1 MAIDRRTR
9 FRAGALS
16 PEIIE
21 PNTGL
26 AIDPDT
32 GTLNAQ
38 YLVDERTRLD
48 TRIDNLYWKDPVNS
62 KEFLGD
68 PDFKLPEDYRLGETF
83 YSEADSQIYVFIP
96 DYTVY
101 PQGVI
106 DFWQPQTWI
115 DASRLE
121 AFLPVPV
128 GLDKDT
134 LATKAFVISEISNLV
149 GGAPDVLDTIYELAE
164 AINNNENFATDIL
177 QAISNLDNNKANK
190 SDVYTKLEVDA
201 LDDVLNTRI
210 SSLAATQRR
219 VVEYIVG
226 ADYSDSTDLSALVN
240 QEATNSQEFKTFLIR
255 PDATTSDPT
264 LLISSANKFFTG
276 LDPNNAFLI
285 PSIRIAPQ
293 DSTSK
298 EDFIVFSNLHLDQVS
313 IPADPNT
320 TQATVLFKNCIFDD
334 SSILFNESNIDVIV
348 DSCTFNFD
356 VAGGINIGQDVS
368 CLITNSTVF
377 FNGAAAT
384 IYGALGS
391 DILFQNSKLHGYV
404 NLLQEAK
411 FVAVDSTFEINSNV
425 PFFNLTSL
433 DYENG
438 DYSSLYLENTIF
450 KTPQGYSSNY
460 VEGEGRFLANLNVID
475 DTLDASNNTIIPKV
489 SALLNG
495 GRGATAEDFIKPLGY
510 EHFFYNDERAQDVIS
525 EMITGHTLN
534 DPAFLWNYDDANAT
548 LSLTLDISSSKLSD
562 SQDIAYVNRPNT
574 FTHLNVFS
582 QIEAT
587 SATFTSATAPTQDQS
602 DNSTKLAT
610 TEYVRTAFSNLEAD
624 IENLLLEE
632 LGDVSVASPSASHV
646 IAYNPSA
653 ILLEDRWINRQL
665 SSFDLSDSSDVIRA
679 GDHVF
684 RLDRI
689 ARPSRIRQTGSGAF
703 TGGYSATNQVL
714 SWNGLEYDSITST
727 TPGPGAWKVSLSND
741 LLLKSTEEPAPGV
754 NTEYDGWGKIAL
766 ATYSDVRQ
774 GNSSNLAVVPSK
786 LYANYARRDA
796 SNLTELEKQDFRQN
810 IDFPAQGNDYLRW
823 NSLFNAWENEDRT
836 LSKYNYLYIDPLV
849 IGDTVYTASKSDFL
863 NVKTYKSQITTI
875 KLGDFPEGNFVK
887 IRKDTDPDNGVLS
900 ISLVNQNEYILT
912 HDNVKRYATTDGT
925 NTYNPQIDL
934 TIEGHTVLCVRA
946 IDSLGQSFWHVF
958 GYYYN
963 SANQDMPTPELVI
976 QPESIQDAVSAL
988 FDHPGQ
994 DDAIS
999 IYYND
1004 PLARIESRL
1013 VFATQQQVAAGTVSN
1028 LPVAPDT
1035 LSNYVASAI
1044 SAATLQTSQDI
1055 QTALTTTLLKDNN
1068 LSDLT
1073 NVAQARLNLALTQ
1086 AATTDLGF
1094 TSGLIPF
1101 VANGASLV
1109 QNQAL
1114 IFDGNG
1120 IVSTTMS
1127 LGGGGTSDP
1136 ATTADFGLVR
1146 LADQEDQDND
1156 DVLTVGWLNTALSTE
1171 GSSVATAIQ
1180 ALSGS
1185 SVYQAQNTQFNASIG
1200 TYYSLSTANGSFNI
1214 YLPSINGVVPGPS
1227 IKFKLRQNSS
1237 GKTISIIPAQNE
1249 KIDLSTDP
1257 ILLDEEGQFITLT
1270 VGFDGNWE
1278 IN

>member
-38 YLVDERTRLD
+38 YLIDERDRLD
-48 TRIDNLYWKDPVNS
+48 QRINNLYWKDPVNS
-62 KEFLGD
+62 KELLGD

-83 YSEADSQIYVFIP
+83 YSETDSQIYVFVP

-101 PQGVI
+101 AQNSI
-106 DFWQPQTWI
+106 DFWQPQLWI
-115 DASRLE
+115 DAARLE

-134 LATKAFVISEISNLV
+134 LATKAFVVSEISNLV

-177 QAISNLDNNKANK
+177 QAISNLDNIKANK
-190 SDVYTKLEVDA
+190 SDVYTKLEADA
-201 LDDVLNTRI
+201 LHDIIDQRI
-210 SSLAATQRR
+210 DSLAATQRR
-219 VVEYIVG
+219 VVEYVVG
-226 ADYSDSTDLSALVN
+226 ADYSDSTDLSEIVN
-240 QEATNSQEFKTFLIR
+240 QQATSSQDYKAFLIR
-255 PDATTSDPT
+255 PDSTTTDPV
-264 LLISSANKFFTG
+264 LNILSANKFFTG
-276 LDPNNAFLI
+276 LDSKNSFYI
-285 PSIRIAPQ
+285 PSLRIAPQ
-293 DSTSK
+293 DSSSK
-298 EDFIVFSNLHLDQVS
+298 EDVIVFSNLHFGAVS
-313 IPADPNT
+313 IPLEPTT
-320 TQATVLFKNCIFDD
+320 TQATVFFKNCIFDD
-334 SSILFNESNIDVIV
+334 FNVLFNESDIDVIV
-348 DSCTFNFD
+348 DSCTFNFAT
-356 VAGGINIGQDVS
+356 AGGINVGQDVS
-368 CLITNSTVF
+368 CLITNTTVF
-377 FNGAAAT
+377 FTGAAAT
-384 IYGALGS
+384 IYGALGA
-391 DILFQNSKLHGYV
+391 DIHISNSIIHGYI

-411 FVAVDSTFEINSNV
+411 LIVNDSKFITSLNQ

-433 DYENG
+433 DYLNNQR
-438 DYSSLYLENTIF
+438 SSLYLENVVF
-450 KTPQGYSSNY
+450 NTPSNYSSNY

-475 DTLDASNNTIIPKV
+475 DTLDPSDNTIIPKV
-489 SALLNG
+489 SSLLNG

-510 EHFFYNDERAQDVIS
+510 EHFFYNDERAQDVIAQ
-525 EMITGHTLN
+525 MITGHTLN
-534 DPAFLWNYDDANAT
+534 HSAFTWDYDDQNAT
-548 LSLTLDISSSKLSD
+548 LSLNLSIDSSDLAD
-562 SQDIAYVNRPNT
+562 SQNIAYLNQANI
-574 FTHLNVFS
+574 FTQLNSFTS
-582 QIEAT
+582 IQAT
-587 SATFTSATAPTQDQS
+587 SATFTTVTAPTQDQTDS
-602 DNSTKLAT
+602 STKLAT

-624 IENLLLEE
+624 IENLLLDE
-632 LGDVSVASPSASHV
+632 LNDVKITFPSTSHV

-653 ILLEDRWINRQL
+653 ILPEDRWVNRQL
-665 SSFDLSDSSDVIRA
+665 SSYDLSDSSDVIRA

-703 TGGYSATNQVL
+703 TGGYSALNQVL
-714 SWNGLEYDSITST
+714 SWNGLEYDSITSA

-741 LLLKSTEEPAPGV
+741 LLLKSTEEPQPGV

-766 ATYSDVRQ
+766 ATYSDVRL
-774 GNSSNLAVVPSK
+774 GNTSNLAVVPSK
-786 LYANYARRDA
+786 LYANYARRDG
-796 SNLTELEKQDFRQN
+796 SNLTELEKQDFREN
-810 IDFPAQGNDYLRW
+810 IDFPAQGADYLRW

-836 LSKYNYLYIDPLV
+836 LSKYNYAYIDPLV
-849 IGDTVYTASKSDFL
+849 IGDTVYVASKSDFL
-863 NVKTYKSQITTI
+863 NVKTYKDQVTTI
-875 KLGDFPEGNFVK
+875 KLSDFPEGNFVK
-887 IRKDTDPDNGVLS
+887 IRKDTDSDNGVLS
-900 ISLVNQNEYILT
+900 ISLSSQNQYILT
-912 HDNVKRYATTDGT
+912 HDNVRRYATTDGT

-934 TIEGHTVLCVRA
+934 TIEGHTVLCVKA
-946 IDSLGQSFWHVF
+946 VDSQAQPYWHVF

-963 SANQDMPTPELVI
+963 SANQDMPTPQLLI

-1013 VFATQQQVAAGTVSN
+1013 VFATQQQVNAGIISN

-1035 LSNYVASAI
+1035 LSNYLASAI
-1044 SAATLQTSQDI
+1044 SAATLQTSQSI
-1055 QTALTTTLLKDNN
+1055 QDAISTALLKDNN
-1068 LSDLT
+1068 LSDLA
-1073 NVAQARLNLALTQ
+1073 NVAQARQNLSLTE

-1114 IFDGNG
+1114 IFDGTG

-1136 ATTADFGLVR
+1136 ATTSTFGLVR
-1146 LADQEDQDND
+1146 LAEQEDQDND
-1156 DVLTVGWLNTALSTE
+1156 DVLTVGWLNSALTTE

-1180 ALSGS
+1180 SLSGS

-1200 TYYSLSTANGSFNI
+1200 TYYSLSTSNGSFNI
-1214 YLPSINGVVPGPS
+1214 YLPSIAGAVPGPS

-1237 GKTISIIPAQNE
+1237 GRVVSLVPAQNE

>member
-9 FRAGALS
+9 FKAGALS
-16 PEIIE
+16 PQIIE

-38 YLVDERTRLD
+38 FLIDEKDRIEKRVDD
-48 TRIDNLYWKDPVNS
+48 LYWRDPVNS

-68 PDFKLPEDYRLGETF
+68 PNFRAPEDYRLGEVF
-83 YSEADSQIYVFIP
+83 YSESDSQIYIFIP
-96 DYTVY
+96 DNTVF
-101 PQGVI
+101 PQGSI
-106 DFWQPQTWI
+106 DFWQPQLWI
-115 DASRLE
+115 DANRTE

-128 GLDKDT
+128 GLDKES
-134 LATKAFVISEISNLV
+134 LATKAYVAFEIANLV
-149 GGAPDVLDTIYELAE
+149 GGAPEVLDTIYELAA
-164 AINNNENFATDIL
+164 AINNNENFATNIL
-177 QAISNLDNNKANK
+177 QTISNLDNIKANK
-190 SDVYTKLEVDA
+190 SDVYTKLEVND
-201 LDDVLNTRI
+201 LDGILNTRI
-210 SSLAATQRR
+210 SNLAATQRR
-219 VVEYIVG
+219 VVEYVVG

-240 QEATNSQEFKTFLIR
+240 QEATTSQDFKTFLIR

-276 LDPNNAFLI
+276 IDSNNSFLI
-285 PSIRIAPQ
+285 PSVRIAPQ

-313 IPADPNT
+313 IPSGLNT
-320 TQATVLFKNCIFDD
+320 TQATVLFKNCTFND
-334 SSILFNESNIDVIV
+334 SPILFNESNIDVIV

-356 VAGGINIGQDVS
+356 IAGSINIGQDVS
-368 CLITNSTVF
+368 CLITNTTIF
-377 FNGAAAT
+377 FNGAAPT

-391 DILFQNSKLHGYV
+391 DILFQNSTLYGYV

-411 FVAVDSTFEINSNV
+411 FVAVNSTFEITSNI

-475 DTLDASNNTIIPKV
+475 DTLDASDNTLIPKV
-489 SALLNG
+489 STLLNG
-495 GRGATAEDFIKPLGY
+495 GRGASPEDFIKPLGY
-510 EHFFYNDERAQDVIS
+510 EHFFYNDERAQDVIA
-525 EMITGHTLN
+525 EMITAHTLN
-534 DPAFLWNYDDANAT
+534 DPSFIWAYNDQDAT
-548 LSLTLDISSSKLSD
+548 LSLQLNISSSKLTD
-562 SQDIAYVNRPNT
+562 SADLAYINESNS
-574 FTHLNVFS
+574 FTQLNVFS
-582 QIEAT
+582 NLQAT
-587 SATFTSATAPTQDQS
+587 SATFTSATAPTRDQT
-602 DNSTKLAT
+602 DNSTNLAT
-610 TEYVRTAFSNLEAD
+610 TAYVRTAVSTLEAD
-624 IENLLLEE
+624 IEDLSLPE
-632 LGDVSVASPSASHV
+632 LNDVTITNPSDSHV
-646 IAYNPSA
+646 LAYDPTA
-653 ILLEDRWINRQL
+653 LLPEERWINRQL
-665 SSFDLSDSSDVIRA
+665 SSEDLSDSSDLVRA

-689 ARPSRIRQTGSGAF
+689 ARPSRTRQVGSADF
-703 TGGYSATNQVL
+703 TGGYSAINQVL
-714 SWNGLEYDSITST
+714 SWNGTQYDYINSS
-727 TPGPGAWKVSLSND
+727 TPGPGAWKVSLSNN
-741 LLLKSTEEPAPGV
+741 LLLKSTEEPQPGV

-766 ATYSDVRQ
+766 ATYSDVRL

-786 LYANYARRDA
+786 LFASYSRRDG
-796 SNLTELEKQDFRQN
+796 SNISDSEKPEFRTN
-810 IDFPAQGNDYLRW
+810 IDFPNFGSDYLRW
-823 NSLFNAWENEDRT
+823 NIISESWQNEDRT

-849 IGDTVYTASKSDFL
+849 IGDNVYTASKSDFL
-863 NVKTYKSQITTI
+863 NVKTYKDSVTTI
-875 KLGDFPEGNFVK
+875 KLNEFAEGNFVK
-887 IRKDTDPDNGVLS
+887 VRKDTDSDNGVLS
-900 ISLVNQNEYILT
+900 IQLFNPNEYILT
-912 HDNVKRYATTDGT
+912 HDNVRRYATTDGT
-925 NTYNPQIDL
+925 NTYPPQVDL

-963 SANQDMPTPELVI
+963 SANQDMPTPQLDI
-976 QPESIQDAVSAL
+976 QPESIQDAVSTL

-1013 VFATQQQVAAGTVSN
+1013 IFADQNQVNAGTVSN

-1035 LSNYVASAI
+1035 LSQYLSNSIASV
-1044 SAATLQTSQDI
+1044 TLQTSQQI
-1055 QTALTTTLLKDNN
+1055 QTAISTALLKDNN
-1068 LSDLT
+1068 LSDLS
-1073 NVAQARLNLALTQ
+1073 NVSQARLNLSLTQ
-1086 AATTDLGF
+1086 AATSELGF
-1094 TSGLIPF
+1094 LSNQIPY
-1101 VANGASLV
+1101 VAPGASLV

-1136 ATTADFGLVR
+1136 ATENDFGLVR
-1146 LADQEDQDND
+1146 LASQEDQDQE
-1156 DVLTVGWLNTALSTE
+1156 DVLTIGWLETALVTE
-1171 GSSVATAIQ
+1171 GSSLVTAIQ
-1180 ALSGS
+1180 GLSGS
-1185 SVYQAQNTQFNASIG
+1185 SVYQAQNTQFTAEIG
-1200 TYYSLSTANGSFNI
+1200 TYYSLSTTNGSYNI
-1214 YLPSINGVVPGPS
+1214 NLPSIFGAASGPS
-1227 IKFKLRQNSS
+1227 IRFKLRQNSLGRS
-1237 GKTISIIPAQNE
+1237 VTIIPAQNE

-1257 ILLDEEGQFITLT
+1257 IVLDDEGQSIMLV

-1278 IN
+1278 VN